1 MAILIATL
9 NINGLR
15 EENKRMSFIQWL
27 LWLNVDI
34 LCLQE
39 TYIASRKE
47 CNVWFSFPGYK
58 SVISP
63 GSNHCRGSV
72 ILYRK
77 SFTLRGPSAYT
88 EGRLVLA
95 EFAIRELS
103 FRVFFIYAPNQV
115 RARNDFLEVCSDLIV
130 RDFLLFCWETLIR
143 CLTGARIGAGR
154 TH

>member
-1 MAILIATL
+1 MAISIATH

-34 LCLQE
+34 LSLQE

-47 CNVWFSFPGYK
+47 CNAWFSSAGYD
-58 SVISP
+58 SIISP

-77 SFTLRGPSAYT
+77 LFILRSHCTDYGGQTRFGGNYHS
-88 EGRLVLA
+88 RSVL
-95 EFAIRELS
+95 
-103 FRVFFIYAPNQV
+103 PG
-115 RARNDFLEVCSDLIV
+115 FL
-130 RDFLLFCWETLIR
+130 
-143 CLTGARIGAGR
+143 
-154 TH
+154 

>member
-1 MAILIATL
+1 MAISIATL

-27 LWLNVDI
+27 LWLDVDI

-47 CNVWFSFPGYK
+47 CNAWFSSAGYE

-77 SFTLRGPSAYT
+77 SFTLRGHWADT

-95 EFAIRELS
+95 EFAISELS
-103 FRVFFIYAPNQV
+103 FRVFCTYAPNQV
-115 RARNDFLEVCSDLIV
+115 RARNDSLEVCSDMI
-130 RDFLLFCWETLIR
+130 DP
-143 CLTGARIGAGR
+143 
-154 TH
+154 

>member
-1 MAILIATL
+1 MAISIATL

-47 CNVWFSFPGYK
+47 CNAWFSSAGYE

-63 GSNHCRGSV
+63 GSNHCCGSV

-77 SFTLRGPSAYT
+77 SFTLRGHWEDT

-95 EFAIRELS
+95 EFAIR
-103 FRVFFIYAPNQV
+103 
-115 RARNDFLEVCSDLIV
+115 
-130 RDFLLFCWETLIR
+130 
-143 CLTGARIGAGR
+143 
-154 TH
+154 

>member
-1 MAILIATL
+1 MAISIATL

-15 EENKRMSFIQWL
+15 EENKRMTSIQWL
-27 LWLNVDI
+27 LWLIVDI

-39 TYIASRKE
+39 THIASRKE
-47 CNVWFSFPGYK
+47 CNAWFSSAGYD

-63 GSNHCRGSV
+63 GSNHGSV

-77 SFTLRGPSAYT
+77 SFTLRSHWADT

-103 FRVFFIYAPNQV
+103 FLVFCTYAPN
-115 RARNDFLEVCSDLIV
+115 
-130 RDFLLFCWETLIR
+130 
-143 CLTGARIGAGR
+143 
-154 TH
+154 